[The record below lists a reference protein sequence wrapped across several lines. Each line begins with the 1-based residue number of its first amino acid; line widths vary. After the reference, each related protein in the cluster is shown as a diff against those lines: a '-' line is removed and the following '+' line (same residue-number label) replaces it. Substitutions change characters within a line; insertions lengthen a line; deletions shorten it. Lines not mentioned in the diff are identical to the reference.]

1 MSEIKISPEVNEIKE
16 KIKSLNIGQVSEL
29 VESLK
34 TDYNIQE
41 TAIVQPT
48 AGTQAAEKV
57 EEKGGNV
64 AVKWVKMEKEG
75 ASIVPLL
82 GDIVEV
88 VKELKGEEITKLQA
102 KKLAEGG
109 EKIVLA
115 DIPRDKAE
123 AFQKKMKE
131 KGAIYL
137 TVNRSPLFQGL
148 PERDY
153 AREQKK
159 SYDNFRHERLPKL
172 LTFYFPAE
180 FNDYNN
186 NIKISV
192 ENLIYQEPT
201 IEKNGKVITETEEQ
215 ARAEGRTWSYLASV
229 N

>member
-131 KGAIYL
+131 KGAI
-137 TVNRSPLFQGL
+137 V
-148 PERDY
+148 
-153 AREQKK
+153 K
-159 SYDNFRHERLPKL
+159 
-172 LTFYFPAE
+172 
-180 FNDYNN
+180 
-186 NIKISV
+186 IK
-192 ENLIYQEPT
+192 
-201 IEKNGKVITETEEQ
+201 
-215 ARAEGRTWSYLASV
+215 
-229 N
+229 